1 MAKRKKLIKPEK
13 VRDKKNTEYL
23 NVLAEDACR
32 PPTEHEEQ
40 VMLVD
45 WWALVCTGYGLP
57 EWLLYAVPN
66 GGVRHIGTAK
76 KLKKEGV
83 RSGVPDL
90 CLACPMDEYHGLY
103 IELKR
108 IKGSSTSK
116 EQKAFHLELLSQ
128 GYACCVCRGFEA
140 AKAVIEKYLNK
151 S

>member
-1 MAKRKKLIKPEK
+1 MAKRKLHKPSK
-13 VRDKKNTEYL
+13 TRDKKKAEYNDFL
-23 NVLAEDACR
+23 KQEALK

-40 VMLVD
+40 AMLIE
-45 WWALVCTGYGLP
+45 WWSMVCTGYGLP

-108 IKGSSTSK
+108 IKGSCTSK
-116 EQKAFHLELLSQ
+116 EQKAFHVELLSR
-128 GYACCVCRGFEA
+128 GYACHVCRGFDA
-140 AKAVIEKYLNK
+140 AKVVIEKYLNK